1 MKIGLTRLANQRVI
15 DRPFT
20 EPAAVVAW
28 LGALQAQDYL
38 GALWS
43 IGLRLS
49 PNLSPT
55 EALIEQAIA
64 NRTLVRTWPMRGTLH
79 FVAAADVRWLLQLL
93 TPRQI
98 QHFAG
103 RYRQLELDDAIFAQS
118 QALFAKVLQGGNELT
133 RDELMQALEQNGIV
147 TTGQRGYH
155 MLGRAAQDGL
165 ICFGA
170 RSGKQQ
176 TFVLLDEWVPP
187 TPPRDRDEALA
198 ELARRYFT
206 SHGPATVHDLAR
218 WAGITITDARR
229 GLAAIQ
235 RELQQAKI
243 DDQLYWLPHSLPVPI
258 SQAEAVYLLPGFD
271 EFVLGYGNRNAV
283 LDPTFADRICPG
295 GNGVFSPTVVIDGT
309 IRGTW
314 KRSLKKGGVTVD
326 WTPFATFTPSAE
338 AALRVAAAQYGKFLG
353 MAVSTSDVY

>member
-1 MKIGLTRLANQRVI
+1 MKIGLTRLVNQRVI
-15 DRPFT
+15 DQSFT
-20 EPAAVVAW
+20 QPAAVVAW

-43 IGLRLS
+43 IGLRMATTPAL
-49 PNLSPT
+49 PT
-55 EALIEQAIA
+55 ETLIEQAIA
-64 NRTLVRTWPMRGTLH
+64 DRTIIRTWPMRGTLH

-93 TPRQI
+93 TQRQI
-98 QHFAG
+98 QQSAG
-103 RYRQLELDDAIFAQS
+103 RYRQLELDDTLFAQS
-118 QALFAKVLQGGNELT
+118 QAIFAKVLQGGNELT
-133 RDELMQALEQNGIV
+133 RDELLQSLEEAGIA

-187 TPPRDRDEALA
+187 TPPLDRDAALA

-206 SHGPATVHDLAR
+206 SHGPATVKDLVR
-218 WAGITITDARR
+218 WAGITLTDARR
-229 GLAAIQ
+229 GLAAVGG
-235 RELQQAKI
+235 ELQHETI
-243 DDQLYWLPHSLPVPI
+243 DDQEYWLPQTMPTTT
-258 SQAEAVYLLPGFD
+258 SQPAPLYLLPGFD
-271 EFVLGYGNRNAV
+271 EFVLGYGDRSAV
-283 LDPTFADRICPG
+283 LDPAYADRICPG
-295 GNGVFSPTVVIDGT
+295 GNGVFSPTVVIDGQ

-314 KRSLKKGGVTVD
+314 KRSFKQGGVTVD

-338 AALRVAAAQYGKFLG
+338 AALSVAAAQYGAFLG
-353 MAVSTSDVY
+353 MTASTPNA

>member
-1 MKIGLTRLANQRVI
+1 MDIGITRLANQRLI

-20 EPAAVVAW
+20 DPVAVVAW

-38 GALWS
+38 GVLWS
-43 IGLRLS
+43 IGLRMA
-49 PNLSPT
+49 NTKTAPT

-64 NRTLVRTWPMRGTLH
+64 DRTIIRTWPMRGTLH
-79 FVAAADVRWLLQLL
+79 FVAAQDVRWLLQLL

-98 QHFAG
+98 QQAAG
-103 RYRQLELDDAIFAQS
+103 RYRQLALDDSLFAQS
-118 QALFAKVLQGGNELT
+118 QAVFAKALQGGNELT
-133 RDELMQALEQNGIV
+133 RDELLQALEQASIA

-155 MLGRAAQDGL
+155 LLGRAAQDGL

-187 TPPRDRDEALA
+187 TPPLDRDEALA

-206 SHGPATVHDLAR
+206 SHGPATVYDLAR

-229 GLAAIQ
+229 GVVDVDKTLI
-235 RELQQAKI
+235 RERIGAQE
-243 DDQLYWLPHSLPVPI
+243 YWLPHSRTAAGE
-258 SQAEAVYLLPGFD
+258 QAKPVYLLAGFD
-271 EFVLGYGNRNAV
+271 EFVLGYGDRSAI
-283 LDPTFADRICPG
+283 LEPAFANRICPG
-295 GNGVFSPTVVIDGT
+295 GNGVFSPTVVIDGQ

-314 KRSLKKGGVTVD
+314 KRTLKTRAVAVE
-326 WTPFATFTPSAE
+326 WTPFTSFTATE
-338 AALRVAAAQYGKFLG
+338 DAALAAAAQGYGGFLG
-353 MAVSTSDVY
+353 LAVSQQ